1 MNKIVLGFVLA
12 VFFVFGVDAKIMDI
26 GYFELDNGLKVAV
39 VENHK
44 APVGLQMLFYKVGS
58 VNDPKGKGGIAHLLE
73 HMMFRGTK
81 KLKDKDFNR
90 ITEEFGANN
99 NAFTTYGLTG
109 YHEFTDISKL
119 EVMLALEADRMRG
132 LKIDE
137 KAFLTERDVV
147 LQERKQRFETNPVT
161 LFYENMNKMLWQE
174 HPLANAVSG
183 SADEIV
189 NLSVDDANDFYNRY
203 YYPNNALLVLS
214 GDITIDEAKLLA
226 NKYYG
231 KIKKGDEVA
240 PLVLPKAREIKSNV
254 ISRIKG
260 VNQPRFVSYYRID
273 AGELSK
279 KEDLALDVLAEYLT
293 GDDTAYL
300 YDKIVYKDKS
310 LLGISV
316 SSSYD
321 NNLGG
326 KVSISAIPL
335 DDKQSIED
343 IEKIFTKALG
353 EALAKLDEKELNK
366 IKNSTLN
373 DMIYM
378 QENAESSANFV
389 GGLLLSGY
397 SVDEIENFD
406 DLILS
411 ITIDELLNVWEKI
424 KVSKVKVNGYVGGV
438 SDEF

>member
-1 MNKIVLGFVLA
+1 MTLKE
-12 VFFVFGVDAKIMDI
+12 
-26 GYFELDNGLKVAV
+26 YFELISFTNTSANQRSFLI
-39 VENHK
+39 E
-44 APVGLQMLFYKVGS
+44 L
-58 VNDPKGKGGIAHLLE
+58 GKNFI
-73 HMMFRGTK
+73 RRPCTK
-81 KLKDKDFNR
+81 K
-90 ITEEFGANN
+90 
-99 NAFTTYGLTG
+99 
-109 YHEFTDISKL
+109 
-119 EVMLALEADRMRG
+119 
-132 LKIDE
+132 
-137 KAFLTERDVV
+137 
-147 LQERKQRFETNPVT
+147 
-161 LFYENMNKMLWQE
+161 
-174 HPLANAVSG
+174 
-183 SADEIV
+183 EIR
-189 NLSVDDANDFYNRY
+189 DDANDFYNRY

-343 IEKIFTKALG
+343 IEKIFTKALD
-353 EALAKLDEKELNK
+353 EALVKLDEKELNK

-397 SVDEIENFD
+397 SIDEIENFD

-411 ITIDELLNVWEKI
+411 ITIDDLLNAWEKI